1 MSLDP
6 SAGSGEPRVSGV
18 SGPLIDLPHRGN
30 RLIIVCRQCG
40 REAFISGRDICL
52 RFTGA
57 LARPV
62 EEWAA
67 SLSCGECRSRW
78 VLVSSQHDP
87 SGVRFQQSIYDT
99 PQMIWARRL
108 AAYLAEAGTDLEAF
122 RGVLRDL
129 PTRAEVA
136 ELVRGGARADL
147 PATL

>member
-1 MSLDP
+1 
-6 SAGSGEPRVSGV
+6 
-18 SGPLIDLPHRGN
+18 
-30 RLIIVCRQCG
+30 
-40 REAFISGRDICL
+40 
-52 RFTGA
+52 
-57 LARPV
+57 
-62 EEWAA
+62 
-67 SLSCGECRSRW
+67 
-78 VLVSSQHDP
+78 
-87 SGVRFQQSIYDT
+87 VRFQQSIYDT